1 MKPGEIEMLST
12 DPLISGGQ
20 ERPKEVGVFATIM
33 NLLNSILGAGVL
45 LISNSFTFCG
55 VIPSIFVMT
64 VVAVLSY
71 ISAAMIVKMQHAT
84 EAESLPKLAAM
95 TTGKIGSLVLGIS
108 SVIFCYSCMIAYI
121 IMGGEVLIS
130 WLHLAHL
137 NIDGYWSRALLILI
151 FSALPVSLTIP
162 KNLTFLGWISSA
174 AIVSLVFYAV
184 AMIIKGVQW
193 LPSHGICESCETAVF
208 DLGIFNALAI
218 YSLSFALA
226 VVIIPIVA
234 PSSRVIRKRFFASG
248 VAFFGSYV
256 IVIVPGLIGYLMFG
270 AKTEAMILS
279 QFPDDDKLFIA
290 VRAGYFVVLC
300 CSYPVLGLSVQTA
313 FSRWAFNVDDPAVLP
328 CGRRTIVL
336 LLENTLA
343 VAVAALVPNVRPVMA
358 VGGAIGGGLS
368 NFVFPPLFWILL
380 WKKPLKSWDNIICV
394 IYIIFGLATVGI
406 STFEAIKDAIHS
418 FSTGQ

>member
-1 MKPGEIEMLST
+1 MDKSSLDFSAEPMLS
-12 DPLISGGQ
+12 IEGRSSN
-20 ERPKEVGVFATIM
+20 EVGVLATIM

-55 VIPSIFVMT
+55 VIPSVFVMS

-71 ISAAMIVKMQHAT
+71 VSAAMIVKMQHAT

-95 TTGKIGSLVLGIS
+95 TTGKIGSGILGIA
-108 SVIFCYSCMIAYI
+108 SVIFCYSCMIAYV
-121 IMGGEVLIS
+121 IMGGDVLVS
-130 WLHLAHL
+130 WLRLANF
-137 NIDGYWSRALLILI
+137 NIDGYWARALLILV
-151 FSALPVSLTIP
+151 FSLLPVSLTFP

-174 AIVSLVFYAV
+174 AIVSLVFYV
-184 AMIIKGVQW
+184 IAMVIKGVQL
-193 LPSHGICESCETAVF
+193 LPRQGINVTCETAVF

-226 VVIIPIVA
+226 VVIIPIIA
-234 PSSRVIRKRFFASG
+234 PSSRVLRKRFFASG

-256 IVIVPGLIGYLMFG
+256 IVIVPGLIGYCLFG
-270 AKTEAMILS
+270 ADTDEMILNA
-279 QFPDDDKLFIA
+279 FPDNDKLLIA

-313 FSRWAFNVDDPAVLP
+313 FSRWAFNQDDPAQLTF
-328 CGRRTIVL
+328 GRRTFIL
-336 LLENTLA
+336 AIENSLA

-358 VGGAIGGGLS
+358 VGGALGGGLS

-380 WKKPLKSWDNIICV
+380 WKKPRTSWDTILCI
-394 IYIIFGLATVGI
+394 IYIIFGIVTVVI
-406 STFEAIKDAIHS
+406 STFEAVKDAIRA
-418 FSTGQ
+418 FSSAK